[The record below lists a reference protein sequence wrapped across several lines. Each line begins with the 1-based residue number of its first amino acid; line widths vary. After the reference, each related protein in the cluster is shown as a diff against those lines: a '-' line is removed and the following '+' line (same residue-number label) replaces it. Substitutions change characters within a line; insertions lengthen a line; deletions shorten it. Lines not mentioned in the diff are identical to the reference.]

1 MPLET
6 PFILKLTI
14 ILLMIWLTLKTLKH
28 LQLTSSFELT
38 FSKVLLTT
46 QPIYISPTDV
56 IFCEAAVYAHKE
68 TPIDNYLLKEALFE
82 IHEIISQFT
91 KDHKQFIPPKQAMH
105 DINTTLDYVAI
116 MRSACKE
123 AQTQAKAAWA
133 AAKDAKPSAETKAKG
148 TQSKAKAL
156 PKSPLIVPDSD
167 NDKSDDDKS
176 VSNPTHVD
184 SPDTDKLGPFKMDV
198 NSNVLMFG
206 LVPSELKFHKNTGI
220 VKVEETPV
228 KIPPVPVIHPK
239 SAVAILERTAPNDL
253 PIKCPCSGS
262 FYDFDHD
269 KEYQADNLS
278 SIKGHILEDVS
289 KDIIEHGAAMVE
301 VEAQKSRNKYHAKQ
315 SAKGA
320 SLPLDCP
327 STSKIAMTL
336 LGNKITYY

>member
-1 MPLET
+1 
-6 PFILKLTI
+6 
-14 ILLMIWLTLKTLKH
+14 
-28 LQLTSSFELT
+28 
-38 FSKVLLTT
+38 
-46 QPIYISPTDV
+46 
-56 IFCEAAVYAHKE
+56 
-68 TPIDNYLLKEALFE
+68 
-82 IHEIISQFT
+82 
-91 KDHKQFIPPKQAMH
+91 MH
-105 DINTTLDYVAI
+105 DINTTLDYVAV
-116 MRSACKE
+116 MCSARKE

-156 PKSPLIVPDSD
+156 PKSPLIVPDYD
-167 NDKSDDDKS
+167 DDKSDDDKS

-220 VKVEETPV
+220 VMVKETPV
-228 KIPPVPVIHPK
+228 KVLRIPQTQHRISFSLVPDTPSPSH
-239 SAVAILERTAPNDL
+239 SSRAVAILERTAPNDI

-278 SIKGHILEDVS
+278 STKGHILEDVS

-301 VEAQKSRNKYHAKQ
+301 VEAQKLHNEYHAKQ
-315 SAKGA
+315 TAKGA

-327 STSKIAMTL
+327 STSKIAMASIL
-336 LGNKITYY
+336 LCDLFPWTESKYF